1 MKHSLALAIAA
12 AAVLAATACS
22 SSGTSPNPLP
32 TATPLPQHVYVA
44 NYNNMSGSKT
54 GNLVVFTLPLSSG
67 ELPSATIAAP
77 QSGAGAMGIA
87 QNAGQ
92 LAVKWGGAQV
102 ISVYAKPIT
111 DTSAPLFSFSAADA
125 AAGGAPLN
133 LFSLAYDS
141 SGNLYGGTQF
151 GQIVEYAAPLSSSS
165 APAIHVS
172 LPNNGSYPV
181 VAASGTTL
189 AVGTYSPAA
198 IYIYSLP
205 LSNSSTPIAT
215 IAPASATY
223 VNVAFDSTGSLY
235 AVNWH
240 TGIEVYKPPF
250 GNSSTPA
257 FTIPE
262 AMPGAPGT
270 LALDSANDLFE
281 EVGNSAASMELGEY
295 PATLSASSVVTNS
308 TTSGLEAPWVQ
319 IAIGD

>member
-1 MKHSLALAIAA
+1 MKHTLALAIAA
-12 AAVLAATACS
+12 VAVLAATACS
-22 SSGTSPNPLP
+22 STGTSPNPLP
-32 TATPLPQHVYVA
+32 TATPLPQYVYVA
-44 NYNNMSGSKT
+44 NYNNMAGSKT
-54 GNLVVFTLPLSSG
+54 GNLVVFSLPLSSG
-67 ELPSATIAAP
+67 ESPSVTLPAP

-111 DTSAPLFSFSAADA
+111 DTSAPLLSFSASDPAN
-125 AAGGAPLN
+125 GGAPLN

-151 GQIVEYAAPLSSSS
+151 GQIVEYTAPLSSSS
-165 APAIHVS
+165 TPAIHVS
-172 LPNNGSYPV
+172 LPNSGSYPV
-181 VAASGTTL
+181 VAVNGTTL
-189 AVGTYSPAA
+189 AVGTFSPAA

-205 LSNSSTPIAT
+205 LSNTSTPMAT
-215 IAPASATY
+215 IAPASAAY
-223 VNVAFDSTGSLY
+223 ADVAFDSLGNLY

-262 AMPGAPGT
+262 AMSGAPGA

-281 EVGNSAASMELGEY
+281 EVGNAAASMELGEY
-295 PATLSASSVVTNS
+295 PATVSASSVVTNS
-308 TTSGLEAPWVQ
+308 TTSGLDAPWTE
-319 IAIGD
+319 ITIGN

>member
-1 MKHSLALAIAA
+1 MKHTFAFTIAA
-12 AAVLAATACS
+12 VAVLAATACS
-22 SSGTSPNPLP
+22 SNGTSSNPP
-32 TATPLPQHVYVA
+32 PAATPLPQHVYVA
-44 NYNNMSGSKT
+44 NYNNMSASKT
-54 GNLVVFTLPLSSG
+54 GNVVVFGLPLGSG
-67 ELPSATIAAP
+67 EAPSATIAAP

-87 QNAGQ
+87 QTAGQ
-92 LAVKWGGAQV
+92 LAVKWGGANV

-111 DTSAPLFSFSAADA
+111 DASSALFSFSSTDA
-125 AAGGAPLN
+125 NCSCSLN

-165 APAIHVS
+165 TPAIHVS
-172 LPNNGSYPV
+172 LPNNGSYPA
-181 VAASGTTL
+181 VAASGTML
-189 AVGTYSPAA
+189 AVGTFSPAA
-198 IYIYSLP
+198 IYLYSLP
-205 LSNSSTPIAT
+205 LSNSSTPVAT

-223 VNVAFDSTGSLY
+223 MDVAFDSNGSLY

-262 AMPGAPGT
+262 AMPGLPGA

-281 EVGNSAASMELGEY
+281 EVGNTAASMELGEY

-308 TTSGLEAPWVQ
+308 TTSGLEAPFAQ

>member
-1 MKHSLALAIAA
+1 MKHILAFTIAA
-12 AAVLAATACS
+12 VAVLAATACS
-22 SSGTSPNPLP
+22 STGTSPNPVP

-44 NYNNMSGSKT
+44 NYNNMSASKT
-54 GNLVVFTLPLSSG
+54 GNVVVFTLPLSSG

-92 LAVKWGGAQV
+92 LAVKWGGVQV

-111 DTSAPLFSFSAADA
+111 DTSAPLFSFSASDTSC
-125 AAGGAPLN
+125 GGCSLN

-165 APAIHVS
+165 TPAIHVS

-181 VAASGTTL
+181 VAVSGTTL
-189 AVGTYSPAA
+189 AVATFSPAA
-198 IYIYSLP
+198 IYLYSLP

-223 VNVAFDSTGSLY
+223 VNVAFDSNGNLY
-235 AVNWH
+235 AVNWN

-250 GNSSTPA
+250 GNSSIPA
-257 FTIPE
+257 LIVPE
-262 AMPGAPGT
+262 RMPGVPGV
-270 LALDSANDLFE
+270 LALDSANNLFE

-295 PATLSASSVVTNS
+295 PAPLSASSVVTNS
-308 TTSGLEAPWVQ
+308 TASGLEAPYTE
-319 IAIGD
+319 IAIGN